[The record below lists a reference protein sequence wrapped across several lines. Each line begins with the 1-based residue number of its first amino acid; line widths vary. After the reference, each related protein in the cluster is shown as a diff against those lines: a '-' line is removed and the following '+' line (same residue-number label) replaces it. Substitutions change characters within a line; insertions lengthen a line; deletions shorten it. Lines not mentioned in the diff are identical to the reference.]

1 MGVSQTEILEMFLK
15 LGYLSPESLKNLK
28 MAGERRGVPLLEA
41 TLLEGILHPDA
52 RSFLL
57 AESLGL
63 AFEDIDPAAVPL
75 AMSEF
80 VPESTAREYRIAPLS
95 REEDRLTLGVADPF
109 LHPVFSVIG
118 QGTGLSV
125 RLVVCPPRTINRILD
140 RLYPNLQAPASEE
153 LEGGLV
159 DRGQAGE
166 WLARG
171 RARTLVEKTLSF
183 AVGGGISSVRI
194 FPAGNR
200 VRVSGR
206 AGGENALLFSM
217 PIRYRG
223 ALLGGLAEL
232 AALPGIPAEASE
244 SSFQLEGSDGVL
256 SFQLLFLHGLSG
268 PEAIVRHLPEFR
280 PAATLGSVG
289 LTPEQ
294 VEITCRL
301 LGKKDGL
308 YLLSTPGPEGAATTM
323 FAMLRE
329 MVRPGA
335 RVVTVE
341 ERFRFRTE
349 RYIQLERRDLETRYG
364 GRWAQLAGAVEP
376 DALMV
381 EFLRDSSD
389 LIELVHL
396 VREGVPVLCGVRGS
410 GVGDV
415 VRTLLSLRIDPF
427 LLFRTVRL
435 ILHQRL
441 VDLLCTECRRPVP
454 AKPSLLPGGGKRG
467 EMLEEII
474 RKTSFY
480 MPAGCDRCAGKG
492 YSGKIALA
500 EALPF
505 SHGVQSLLLAGLPV
519 DRTVE
524 QLTEEHLYPA
534 FPSVRELLGRGMVA
548 YDDILPFF
556 R

>member
-15 LGYLSPESLKNLK
+15 LGYLSHESLKNLK
-28 MAGERRGVPLLEA
+28 VAGERKGVPLLEA
-41 TLLEGILHPDA
+41 TLLEGILHPDV

-80 VPESTAREYRIAPLS
+80 VPESTAREHRIAPLS
-95 REEDRLTLGVADPF
+95 REEDRLTLAVADPF
-109 LHPVFSVIG
+109 IHPVFAGIE

-125 RLVVCPPRTINRILD
+125 RLVVCPPRTIHRVLD

-159 DRGQAGE
+159 DRGQAEE
-166 WLARG
+166 WLTRG
-171 RARTLVEKTLSF
+171 KTRTLLEKTLF
-183 AVGGGISSVRI
+183 FIVGEGISSVRI

-206 AGGENALLFSM
+206 GRRENALLFSM

-232 AALPGIPAEASE
+232 SGLPGVPSEASE
-244 SSFQLEGSDGVL
+244 SSFQLEGSAGVL
-256 SFQLLFLHGLSG
+256 SFHLIFLHGLSG

-280 PAATLGSVG
+280 AAATLDSVG

-301 LGKKDGL
+301 LEKKDGI
-308 YLLSTPGPEGAATTM
+308 YLLSTPGPEGAASTM

-349 RYIQLERRDLETRYG
+349 RYIQLERMDIEARYG
-364 GRWAQLAGAVEP
+364 GRWSQLAGAVEP

-381 EFLRDSSD
+381 EYLRDPSE
-389 LIELVHL
+389 LLELVHL
-396 VREGVPVLCGVRGS
+396 AREGVPVLCGVRGS

-415 VRTLLSLRIDPF
+415 VRTLLSLPVDPF
-427 LLFRTVRL
+427 LLFRAVRL

-441 VDLLCTECRRPVP
+441 VGLLCTACRRPVP
-454 AKPSLLPGGGKRG
+454 AKPSFRPGGGKRG

-474 RKTSFY
+474 RETSFY
-480 MPAGCDRCAGKG
+480 MPAGCDRCDGKG

-505 SHGVQSLLLAGLPV
+505 SHGVQNLLLAGLPAE
-519 DRTVE
+519 RTVE
-524 QLTEEHLYPA
+524 QLAEEHIYPA
-534 FPSVRELLGRGMVA
+534 LQSVRELLRRGMVT
-548 YDDILPFF
+548 YDDVLPFF

>member
-1 MGVSQTEILEMFLK
+1 MFLK
-15 LGYLSPESLKNLK
+15 LGYLSPESLKHLK
-28 MAGERRGVPLLEA
+28 ATGERKGIPLLEA

-63 AFEDIDPAAVPL
+63 AFEEIDPAAVPL

-80 VPESTAREYRIAPLS
+80 VPEWTAREYRIAPLS
-95 REEDRLTLGVADPF
+95 REEDRLTLAVADPF
-109 LHPVFSVIG
+109 LHPVFAVIG

-125 RLVVCPPRTINRILD
+125 RIVVCPPRTIHRILD

-159 DRGQAGE
+159 DRGLAE
-166 WLARG
+166 DWFARG
-171 RARTLVEKTLSF
+171 KARTLVEKTLAF
-183 AVGGGISSVRI
+183 AAGEGISSVRI

-206 AGGENALLFSM
+206 GRGEDALLFSM
-217 PIRYRG
+217 PLRYRG
-223 ALLGGLAEL
+223 VLLGGLAEIAGL
-232 AALPGIPAEASE
+232 AGVPAEASE
-244 SSFQLEGSDGVL
+244 SSFQREGPAGTL
-256 SFQLLFLHGLSG
+256 SFQTLFLQGISG
-268 PEAIVRHLPEFR
+268 PEAVVRHLPEFR
-280 PAATLGSVG
+280 PAATLDSVG

-301 LGKKDGL
+301 LAKKDGL

-364 GRWAQLAGAVEP
+364 GRWSQLAGAVEP

-381 EFLRDSSD
+381 ECLQDPPELLD
-389 LIELVHL
+389 LIHL
-396 VREGVPVLCGVRGS
+396 AREGIPVLCGVRGS

-415 VRTLLSLRIDPF
+415 IPHLLSLRVDPY
-427 LLFRTVRL
+427 LLFSTVRL

-441 VDLLCTECRRPVP
+441 VDLLCTDCRRPVP
-454 AKPSLLPGGGKRG
+454 AKPSLLPGAGKRG
-467 EMLEEII
+467 KMLEEII
-474 RKTSFY
+474 RETSFY
-480 MPAGCDRCAGKG
+480 MPAGCDRCDGKG

-505 SHGVQSLLLAGLPV
+505 SHGVRTLLLAGLPAE
-519 DRTVE
+519 RTIE
-524 QLTEEHLYPA
+524 QLAEEHLYPA
-534 FPSVRELLGRGMVA
+534 FQSVRELLRRGMVT
-548 YDDILPFF
+548 YDDVLPFF

>member
-1 MGVSQTEILEMFLK
+1 MGVSQTEILERFLK
-15 LGYLSPESLKNLK
+15 LGYLTPESLKHLK
-28 MAGERRGVPLLEA
+28 AAGERRGVPLLEA

-63 AFEDIDPAAVPL
+63 PFEEVDPASVPL

-95 REEDRLTLGVADPF
+95 REKDRLTLAVADPF
-109 LHPVFSVIG
+109 LHPVFAVLG
-118 QGTGLSV
+118 QGTGLSI
-125 RLVVCPPRTINRILD
+125 RIVVCSPRTIHRILD
-140 RLYPNLQAPASEE
+140 RLYPNLLAPASEE

-159 DRGQAGE
+159 DRGQVEE
-166 WLARG
+166 WFARG
-171 RARTLVEKTLSF
+171 KARAVVEKTLDFS
-183 AVGGGISSVRI
+183 VGGGISSIRI

-206 AGGENALLFSM
+206 GRGENALLFSM
-217 PIRYRG
+217 PIRHRG
-223 ALLGGLAEL
+223 ALLGGLAEIAGL
-232 AALPGIPAEASE
+232 AGAPAEAAE
-244 SSFQLEGSDGVL
+244 SSFQLESSAGVL
-256 SFQLLFLHGLSG
+256 SFQALFLHGISG

-280 PAATLGSVG
+280 PAATLDSIG

-294 VEITCRL
+294 VEITCRML
-301 LGKKDGL
+301 EKRDGL
-308 YLLSTPGPEGAATTM
+308 YLLSTPGSEGAATTM

-364 GRWAQLAGAVEP
+364 GRWSQLAGTVEP

-381 EFLRDSSD
+381 ECLKDPSELLD
-389 LIELVHL
+389 LVNLA
-396 VREGVPVLCGVRGS
+396 REGVPVLCGSRGS
-410 GVGDV
+410 GVLDV
-415 VRTLLSLRIDPF
+415 LPTLLSLRVDLY

-454 AKPSLLPGGGKRG
+454 AKPSLRPGVGRGGK
-467 EMLEEII
+467 MLEEVI
-474 RKTSFY
+474 RETAFY
-480 MPAGCDRCAGKG
+480 MPAGCDRCDGKG

-505 SHGVQSLLLAGLPV
+505 SQGVQNLLLAGLPV
-519 DRTVE
+519 ERTVE
-524 QLTEEHLYPA
+524 QLAEEHLYPA
-534 FPSVRELLGRGMVA
+534 FRSVRELLRRGMVT